1 MSHLNEYR
9 GPALVTNTSL
19 GIGAAIASRLLYDD
33 RNVTGLDRAL
43 SGAPYFAS
51 LTHDLLDAD
60 AVRSALVATKVDAFV
75 HAAGFLRVGEL
86 GSLDLAA
93 VADMWG
99 VNVAAAMPLASACSA
114 EGELVL
120 IATATPML
128 VDSGRGSVP
137 HVSPDRPLCPARGNR
152 CDHRVSV
159 VRRGCRDHG
168 PTARDL
174 WWVVSV
180 ICRATRGK
188 PRIQVPQQLNHIGRL

>member
-9 GPALVTNTSL
+9 GHALVTNTSL
-19 GIGAAIASRLLYDD
+19 GIGAAIASRLLHDD
-33 RNVTGLDRAL
+33 WHVTGLDRAEKTI
-43 SGAPYFAS
+43 SAPYFAS

-60 AVRSALVATKVDAFV
+60 AVRSALVAIEVDAFRSWGRF
-75 HAAGFLRVGEL
+75 HARPRTWQLRPCCRYGHVGRKR
-86 GSLDLAA
+86 SRSD
-93 VADMWG
+93 
-99 VNVAAAMPLASACSA
+99 
-114 EGELVL
+114 
-120 IATATPML
+120 ATRQRLP
-128 VDSGRGSVP
+128 RGARSVP

-180 ICRATRGK
+180 ICRATGESREF
-188 PRIQVPQQLNHIGRL
+188 RRLNN